1 MNVYNKF
8 IRDYIFYLFHITF
21 PSSTRRATCNRK
33 WDWSKDVISIHVPTK
48 GATAYQS
55 WRRNRIR
62 HFNPRS
68 HEGSDDNSNITSRLS
83 LHFNPRSHEGSDL
96 CLRWY
101 QLRVCHF
108 NPRSHEGSDN
118 FTTANLLLKQISIH
132 APTKGATKAMM
143 DNFGI
148 SGISIHAPTKG
159 ATSCFSFS
167 ITWKGFQSTLPRR
180 ERRRTGAVFI
190 LFKNFNPRSHEGSDP
205 SPRHSVRDQTEFQS
219 TLPRRERQW
228 CWLIV
233 VNITKFQSTLP
244 RRERLP

>member
-83 LHFNPRSHEGSDL
+83 LHFNPRSHEGSDPCPIAKRGEVGISIHAPTKGATYMVTGGDL
-96 CLRWY
+96 
-101 QLRVCHF
+101 F
-108 NPRSHEGSDN
+108 DG
-118 FTTANLLLKQISIH
+118 ISIH
-132 APTKGATKAMM
+132 APTKGATKQRRWN
-143 DNFGI
+143 DGVSVDFNPRSHEGSDFRQSNTKGDI
-148 SGISIHAPTKG
+148 SCISIHAPTKG
-159 ATSCFSFS
+159 ATLQKSLSKCMQ
-167 ITWKGFQSTLPRR
+167 IY
-180 ERRRTGAVFI
+180 
-190 LFKNFNPRSHEGSDP
+190 FNPRSHEGSD
-205 SPRHSVRDQTEFQS
+205 SGTIRSS
-219 TLPRRERQW
+219 
-228 CWLIV
+228 
-233 VNITKFQSTLP
+233 
-244 RRERLP
+244 